1 MSKLICII
9 LLLASCITNARE
21 IELTR
26 RNSYLLSGPINGMT
40 MAIHTATIAA
50 MSASTADEVYVLVY
64 SPGGAVEPVLFAEP
78 VLKGLK
84 NVSTVTIMAASMGAA
99 IVQIIPGKRYI
110 VPRGQMLFH
119 RIRFDFEG
127 EVTLD
132 TVDKMREFLQADDK
146 VVNHLCHNRLR
157 IPYSQY
163 VSNITN
169 KNWILDSEQAYKV
182 GAVDEVVVARCST
195 ELRDINVQV
204 PTYNEYMGIPVPRNI
219 CDLL

>member
-1 MSKLICII
+1 VSKLICII

-64 SPGGAVEPVLFAEP
+64 SPGGAVQPVLFAEP

-99 IVQIIPGKRYI
+99 IVQVLPGRRYI
-110 VPRGQMLFH
+110 VQRGQMLFH

-146 VVNHLCHNRLR
+146 VVNHMCHNRLL

-169 KNWILDSEQAYKV
+169 KNWILDAREALQA
-182 GAVDEVVVARCST
+182 GAVDEIIVAKCNDA
-195 ELRDINVQV
+195 LKALNVQV
-204 PTYNEYMGIPVPRNI
+204 PTYNEYMGIPVSRNI